1 MTHPFVTSMDDLYC
15 LDLQQIFLEQ
25 TIRPIKKSMMI
36 VEGSRIKTTRTVMS
50 EKRMLGAGEEE
61 VRSLG

>member
-15 LDLQQIFLEQ
+15 AVLQQIFLEQ

-36 VEGSRIKTTRTVMS
+36 VEGRRIKTRRTVTS
-50 EKRMLGAGEEE
+50 EKRMLGAGGEE
-61 VRSLG
+61 VRLLG